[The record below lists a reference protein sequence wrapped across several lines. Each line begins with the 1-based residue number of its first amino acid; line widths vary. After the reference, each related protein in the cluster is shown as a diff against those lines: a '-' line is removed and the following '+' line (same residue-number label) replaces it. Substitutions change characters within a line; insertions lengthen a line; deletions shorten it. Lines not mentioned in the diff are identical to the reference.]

1 MAKKKA
7 KKRATGKGA
16 SKKKS
21 AKRKS
26 AGKAKKRA
34 AKGRPAAVGKQVD
47 LYRERPEYFKTKRTP
62 EILKLKAVKY
72 LAIEGEGEP
81 GGEEFQA
88 AIGALYGVAYT
99 MKFTKK
105 FGEGIDYKVCTFG
118 GQWWSAKGGASPNP
132 FEAPRGPLSWR
143 LLMMVP
149 DFITKSDVEKIKKTV
164 FEKKGGKLEG
174 DETVKRVALEKVN
187 EGLCVQ
193 ILHVGPYAAETE
205 SIAKMFELLEAE
217 GLEPCGRHHE
227 VYLSNPNRV
236 APEKNRTI
244 LRYPVKKVGR

>member
-1 MAKKKA
+1 MAKKKVKKSAAGKKTSRKKPAKRKSAPKA
-7 KKRATGKGA
+7 KKRATK
-16 SKKKS
+16 
-21 AKRKS
+21 
-26 AGKAKKRA
+26 
-34 AKGRPAAVGKQVD
+34 GKQVD
-47 LYRERPEYFKTKRTP
+47 LYRERPEYFKAKRTP
-62 EILKLKAVKY
+62 EIVRLGPVKY
-72 LAIEGEGEP
+72 LAVEGEGEP

-105 FGEGIDYKVCTFG
+105 FEEGIDYKVCTFS

-149 DFITKSDVEKIKKTV
+149 DFITKSDVEKTKRAV

-174 DETVKRVALEKVN
+174 DETVKRVTLEKVN

-193 ILHVGPYAAETE
+193 MLHVGPYAAESD
-205 SIAKMFELLEAE
+205 SIAKMFELLKAE

-227 VYLSNPNRV
+227 VYLSNPQRV

-244 LRYPVKKVGR
+244 LRYRVKKAGK